1 MFVFPTLLAIML
13 FLHQNWSDWRCFTG
27 PASRWL
33 ALSFFSAP
41 WCSAI
46 LAEFVTLI
54 LSRVLKFLSSVVS
67 RTLKILY
74 SLLLAPKPGFK
85 KKKHTPQWIYSRI
98 HSPLFIQPNSTFR
111 KRLCPC
117 QWAMLLVPHVSF
129 FYETIK
135 AGFYMKLVRN
145 GFCFNSVWGLSLNLS
160 RSRARWM
167 EVHTKPMA
175 RGFKRISQ
183 LVWPMKMNLWWKHIW
198 CTCKDMFDQQMNPVS
213 ELNLLLKSIHVCWP
227 WKPSLN
233 LSEAL
238 NSDREKSPSLCLM

>member
-1 MFVFPTLLAIML
+1 MARPVLFPT
-13 FLHQNWSDWRCFTG
+13 
-27 PASRWL
+27 
-33 ALSFFSAP
+33 P

-54 LSRVLKFLSSVVS
+54 LSWVLKFPFFDSAVALLRFS
-67 RTLKILY
+67 ILRPHQ
-74 SLLLAPKPGFK
+74 SPASKKP
-85 KKKHTPQWIYSRI
+85 PQWIHSRT
-98 HSPLFIQPNSTFR
+98 HSALFIRPNSTFR
-111 KRLCPC
+111 KQPCPC

-135 AGFYMKLVRN
+135 AGLYMKLVRN

-175 RGFKRISQ
+175 LGFKRISQ
-183 LVWPMKMNLWWKHIW
+183 PVWPMKMNLWWKHIW
-198 CTCKDMFDQQMNPVS
+198 CTCKDMFAQKMNPVT
-213 ELNLLLKSIHVCWP
+213 ELNLPLQTIHVCGP
-227 WKPSLN
+227 WKPKTDLN

-238 NSDREKSPSLCLM
+238 NGDWEKNPSLCLM